1 MGQKQ
6 THPTQLQLSLSPLI
20 PPPLPEAVRLQV
32 LCLLATMIHKS
43 ATAIWTETAKASE
56 EKCDERQD

>member
-1 MGQKQ
+1 M
-6 THPTQLQLSLSPLI
+6 I

-43 ATAIWTETAKASE
+43 ATASLMETAKASE
-56 EKCDERQD
+56 EKSDERQD